1 MASAAAP
8 AATGDSI
15 ELPIVDNDQN
25 FIIRECSNAIAK
37 LIVLSKRQQAP
48 TDEVR
53 RVILFFNWLETRT
66 WGPYHVTAD
75 IKKKLINSLAAI
87 NNNSRPEGLLYFTP
101 EIRTRAEALH
111 TRWTATNVED
121 GIVAAG
127 SDNGGD
133 DGGSGTEVIVASS
146 TRNRTSATSN
156 TETLRLPHRAH
167 PIFGRNGIMHGLFI
181 TGSKRKTY
189 GINPIYK
196 NEQRDSSPIGD
207 NGLTAGDWW
216 PLQSAA
222 VFNGAHGSWSGGIA
236 GKKEGG
242 AVSIVTSGHY
252 EDLDRDDGD
261 TLFYSGSGSHDNTDP
276 NVVKDTSGT
285 QLMRTAQNKG
295 NHIRVLRSS
304 SGGGG
309 SWCPSI
315 GIRYDGL
322 YRIVGR
328 RTLKNR
334 LGGVYEQFE
343 LHRLPGQQPLNTI
356 RRQIP
361 TGQQKRLYEEMKNGY

>member
-8 AATGDSI
+8 SVTEDSI

-66 WGPYHVTAD
+66 WGPSHVRSD

-87 NNNSRPEGLLYFTP
+87 NNNSRPEGLQYFTP

-121 GIVAAG
+121 EIVALVPTTA
-127 SDNGGD
+127 
-133 DGGSGTEVIVASS
+133 AMM
-146 TRNRTSATSN
+146 RTSAALD

-242 AVSIVTSGHY
+242 AVSIVTSGYY

-261 TLFYSGSGSHDNTDP
+261 TLFYSGSGSHDHTNP
-276 NVVKDTSGT
+276 NVAKETSGT

-295 NHIRVLRSS
+295 NYIRVLRSS
-304 SGGGG
+304 SSGGG

-328 RTLKNR
+328 RNLKNR

-343 LHRLPGQQPLNTI
+343 LHRLPGQQALNTI